1 MLSWKRWQEHVV
13 TNNPL
18 DLSSTDLL
26 ELDYGQ
32 KQDVLLMIAQRM
44 LDIKTEL
51 VTVSGKY
58 AEIKAEIDML
68 KHAGQ
73 LIQSELKATQ
83 STSGKMG

>member
-1 MLSWKRWQEHVV
+1 VV